1 MDFIVLE
8 TELIANACKQI
19 LVILGWPSLATVNA
33 LTNCQNG
40 VMKLSFDDITLELNM
55 FNIVKDLIEE
65 YIQDEISTHSMEIYL
80 VVHLNRVRN

>member
-1 MDFIVLE
+1 
-8 TELIANACKQI
+8 
-19 LVILGWPSLATVNA
+19 
-33 LTNCQNG
+33 
-40 VMKLSFDDITLELNM
+40 MKLSFDDITLELNM